1 MTELKSPF
9 RYDYVGSFLR
19 PAAVKEARAKF
30 AKNEITKE
38 QLTEVENEEIKKLVE
53 KQKAAGFHGLTDGEF
68 RRRYWHLDFMWGF
81 VRHFFKCRLFSQ
93 FSQNFIQ
100 NYGQSLHF

>member
-1 MTELKSPF
+1 MTQLKSPF

-53 KQKAAGFHGLTDGEF
+53 KQKDTVQQVHSRHG
-68 RRRYWHLDFMWGF
+68 WPMWNGSYRDKR
-81 VRHFFKCRLFSQ
+81 VS
-93 FSQNFIQ
+93 
-100 NYGQSLHF
+100 

>member
-38 QLTEVENEEIKKLVE
+38 QLTEVENL
-53 KQKAAGFHGLTDGEF
+53 
-68 RRRYWHLDFMWGF
+68 
-81 VRHFFKCRLFSQ
+81 
-93 FSQNFIQ
+93 
-100 NYGQSLHF
+100 SLIHISEPTRP

>member
-53 KQKAAGFHGLTDGEF
+53 KQKLQV
-68 RRRYWHLDFMWGF
+68 FMA
-81 VRHFFKCRLFSQ
+81 
-93 FSQNFIQ
+93 
-100 NYGQSLHF
+100 

>member
-38 QLTEVENEEIKKLVE
+38 QLTEVVNDEI
-53 KQKAAGFHGLTDGEF
+53 
-68 RRRYWHLDFMWGF
+68 
-81 VRHFFKCRLFSQ
+81 
-93 FSQNFIQ
+93 
-100 NYGQSLHF
+100 

>member
-38 QLTEVENEEIKKLVE
+38 QLTEVERRN
-53 KQKAAGFHGLTDGEF
+53 QKIGRKTKSCRFSWLD
-68 RRRYWHLDFMWGF
+68 RRRIP
-81 VRHFFKCRLFSQ
+81 SQ
-93 FSQNFIQ
+93 LLAS
-100 NYGQSLHF
+100 

>member
-19 PAAVKEARAKF
+19 SAAVKEARAKF

-38 QLTEVENEEIKKLVE
+38 QLTEVENEEIKNWLKNKKLQV
-53 KQKAAGFHGLTDGEF
+53 
-68 RRRYWHLDFMWGF
+68 FMA
-81 VRHFFKCRLFSQ
+81 
-93 FSQNFIQ
+93 
-100 NYGQSLHF
+100 